1 MKTAWA
7 CLVLATAA
15 LDANALGRFAE
26 VQVLDRETGA
36 VLPTYRYHGEYWVAG
51 TPGSRYS
58 ISIRNNRGERLLA
71 VTTVDG
77 VNVITGE
84 SGAFGQSGYVYD
96 SGETYPITGWRKS
109 DQEIAAFEFTALPD
123 SYAALTGRPANVG
136 VIGVALFLE
145 RPAPPPVAQYAAPRG
160 ESRSRFAENGANAGA
175 VPSAPALA
183 GAQSAQSKQADAMS
197 ALTNQTDAAL
207 SAPNKG
213 SSAAPLRQP
222 APTAKLGTGH
232 GAREA
237 SVVFSTQ
244 FERLTSTPN
253 EIVRIRYDS
262 WANLL
267 AMGVVQPRRAVPGA
281 PNAFPDSAVSQYVPD
296 PPSNVPMGR
305 R

>member
-7 CLVLATAA
+7 CLVLAVAA
-15 LDANALGRFAE
+15 FDANALGRFAE

-58 ISIRNNRGERLLA
+58 ISIRNNRGDRLLA

-84 SGAFGQSGYVYD
+84 TGAFGQSGYVYD
-96 SGETYPITGWRKS
+96 GGESYPITGWRKS

-145 RPAPPPVAQYAAPRG
+145 RPAPPPVTRYAPPME
-160 ESRSRFAENGANAGA
+160 ESRSRLAESGANASAAPSPPTVLADGMSA
-175 VPSAPALA
+175 QRRQGDASAPA
-183 GAQSAQSKQADAMS
+183 
-197 ALTNQTDAAL
+197 NQPDAAL
-207 SAPNKG
+207 SAPGKG
-213 SSAAPLRQP
+213 SSAAPVRP

-237 SVVFSTQ
+237 SVVYSTQ

-262 WANLL
+262 WENLL
-267 AMGVVQPRRAVPGA
+267 AMGVVQSRRTVPGA